1 LKIESAE
8 FCLSA
13 HSVGDFPRDELPEV
27 AFLGRSNVGK
37 SSLLN
42 RLLGRRGLARISSTP
57 GRTQAINYF
66 RVNRRSYFV
75 DLPGYGYARASRTD
89 REAWGKVVEKY
100 LRFSADRLLGVLLV
114 DGNVGATASDIE
126 AHAYLTAEGVQTV
139 VVATKMDRVT
149 RGRWRAVLAEVRATL
164 KLKTTEIP
172 VLGVSAKTGDGIQD
186 LWRHLDAHVGKH
198 P

>member
-13 HSVGDFPRDELPEV
+13 HSLGDFPRDELPEV

-42 RLLGRRGLARISSTP
+42 RLLGRRGLARTSSTP

-75 DLPGYGYARASRTD
+75 DLPGYGYARASRAD
-89 REAWGKVVEKY
+89 REAWGRTVEMY
-100 LRFSADRLLGVLLV
+100 LRFSASRLLGVLLI
-114 DGNVGATASDIE
+114 DGKVGATPSDIE
-126 AHAYLTAEGVQTV
+126 AHAYLAAEGVRTV

-149 RGRWRAVLAEVRATL
+149 SGRWPTVLAEVRATL
-164 KLKTTEIP
+164 NLKTTEIP

-186 LWRHLDAHVGKH
+186 LWRHLDAHVRKH

>member
-1 LKIESAE
+1 
-8 FCLSA
+8 LSA
-13 HSVGDFPRDELPEV
+13 HSLGDFPRDELPEV

-42 RLLGRRGLARISSTP
+42 RLLGRRGLARTSSTP

-75 DLPGYGYARASRTD
+75 DLPGYGYARASRAD
-89 REAWGKVVEKY
+89 REAWGNTVEMY
-100 LRFSADRLLGVLLV
+100 LRFSADRLLGVLLI
-114 DGNVGATASDIE
+114 DGKVGATPSDIE
-126 AHAYLTAEGVQTV
+126 AHAYLAAEGVRTV

-149 RGRWRAVLAEVRATL
+149 SGRWPTVLAEVRATL
-164 KLKTTEIP
+164 NLKTTEIP

-186 LWRHLDAHVGKH
+186 LWRHLDAHVRKH

>member
-13 HSVGDFPRDELPEV
+13 HSLGDFPRDELPEV

-42 RLLGRRGLARISSTP
+42 RLLGRRGLARTSSTP

-75 DLPGYGYARASRTD
+75 DLPGYGYARASRAD
-89 REAWGKVVEKY
+89 REAWGRTVEEY
-100 LRFSADRLLGVLLV
+100 LRFSADRLLGVLLI
-114 DGNVGATASDIE
+114 DGKVGATPSDIE
-126 AHAYLTAEGVQTV
+126 AHAYLAAGGVRTV

-149 RGRWRAVLAEVRATL
+149 SGRWLTVLAEVRATL
-164 KLKTTEIP
+164 NLKTTEIP

-186 LWRHLDAHVGKH
+186 LWRHLDAHVRKH

>member
-1 LKIESAE
+1 
-8 FCLSA
+8 LSA
-13 HSVGDFPRDELPEV
+13 RSLRDFPRDELPQV

-42 RLLGRRGLARISSTP
+42 RLLGRRGLARTSSTP

-66 RVNRRSYFV
+66 RVNRRLYFV

-89 REAWGKVVEKY
+89 REAWGKSVEVY
-100 LRFSADRLLGVLLV
+100 LRHSADRLLGVLLV
-114 DGNVGATASDIE
+114 DGEIGATPSDIE
-126 AHAYLTAEGVQTV
+126 AHAYLAAGGVRTV

-149 RGRWRAVLAEVRATL
+149 RGRWHAVLAEVRETL
-164 KLKTTEIP
+164 NLKTTEIP
-172 VLGVSAKTGDGIQD
+172 VLGVSAKTGDGIQE